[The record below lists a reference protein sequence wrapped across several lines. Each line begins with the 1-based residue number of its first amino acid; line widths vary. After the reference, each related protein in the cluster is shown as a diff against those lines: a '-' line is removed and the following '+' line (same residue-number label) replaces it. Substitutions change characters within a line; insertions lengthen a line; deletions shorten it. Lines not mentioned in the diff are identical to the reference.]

1 LAESGQTYFI
11 ENNSSFVMRLLIP
24 MFLVFTLPLAGTAQD
39 VRSGETES
47 HVDRLKGY
55 FVGVEGDTTR
65 VIFEIPFFR
74 NAIDY
79 ERIQGTWI
87 YRLKY
92 IDSLGHRQ
100 VMSPWYTRMFCF
112 QLPSGFNNELIK
124 MIALTDW
131 SKAKKHSQTGTFI
144 KLQVDGKLKCFIQF
158 HDSADKLGIRHG
170 QFEKSYFY
178 QKGDSEIVSI
188 KATGFKKYISEYLPE
203 NPELVQK
210 INNGT
215 YSYQDIEQIAKAFNA
230 TINTK

>member
-1 LAESGQTYFI
+1 MKA
-11 ENNSSFVMRLLIP
+11 LLL
-24 MFLVFTLPLAGTAQD
+24 FLVFTLPLVGMAQD
-39 VRSGETES
+39 FRSGEKAN

-87 YRLKY
+87 YQPKY

-100 VMSPWYTRMFCF
+100 IMSVWYTRMFCF
-112 QLPSGFNNELIK
+112 QLSSGFNNEFIK
-124 MIALTDW
+124 MFALTDW
-131 SKAKKHSQTGTFI
+131 KKVKKQSQTGIFI

-158 HDSADKLGIRHG
+158 HDSADKIGIRHG

-178 QKGDSEIVSI
+178 QKGNSEIVSI
-188 KATGFKKYISEYLPE
+188 KATGFKKYMSGYLAE

-210 INNGT
+210 INNGV
-215 YSYQDIEQIAKAFNA
+215 YSYKDIEQIAKDFNS
-230 TINTK
+230 TIDTK